1 MEPEY
6 LQRRKTSIRS
16 ELMCTPDTFITCLL
30 HASPR
35 LGAGKLQALWAYDGP
50 QHTFCLMMVAGR
62 GDMRLGLQDA
72 SGAQRADHD
81 EDQPVLRKD
90 SSLLWWGGAIG
101 PGQAGGRETDG
112 KQDGLGNQAEGLCSP
127 FHIAC

>member
-1 MEPEY
+1 
-6 LQRRKTSIRS
+6 
-16 ELMCTPDTFITCLL
+16 
-30 HASPR
+30 
-35 LGAGKLQALWAYDGP
+35 
-50 QHTFCLMMVAGR
+50 
-62 GDMRLGLQDA
+62 MRLGLQDA

-90 SSLLWWGGAIG
+90 SSLLGWGGAIG
-101 PGQAGGRETDG
+101 PGQAGGGETDG